1 MKDSLS
7 LTQCRGLVTAWHHAM
22 SEQRDALIAL
32 DQQVGDGDLGIT
44 MQKAFAAA
52 DAMVLPEQDGIGE
65 YFARCGVAMA
75 KAAPSTM
82 GTLMATGF
90 MRGGRAL
97 PAATDELDGP
107 LLARFFNA
115 FTQGIEERGK
125 ARPGDK
131 TVLDVL
137 LPAGQALSNGVAGGA
152 SLEQSVGAA
161 LQAARQGLDATR
173 GMVPQQGKAACFA
186 EKSIGI
192 ADPGGSVAV
201 ILFQVL
207 HDVLRRD
214 RSSID

>member
-1 MKDSLS
+1 MIDCLS
-7 LTQCRGLVTAWHHAM
+7 LTQCRALVAAWRQVM
-22 SEQRDALIAL
+22 SEQRDNLIAL
-32 DQQVGDGDLGIT
+32 DQLIGDGDLGIT

-52 DAMVLPEQDGIGE
+52 ADAVPGAQDGIGE
-65 YFARCGVAMA
+65 YFFRCGMAMA

-90 MRGGRAL
+90 MRGGKAL
-97 PAATDELDGP
+97 PAAAAELDGHS
-107 LLARFFNA
+107 LVRFFNA
-115 FTQGIEERGK
+115 FTQGIADRGK

-137 LPAGQALSNGVAGGA
+137 LPASQALSNGINAGA
-152 SLEQSVGAA
+152 SLSEAAEAAYQSAE
-161 LQAARQGLDATR
+161 QGLAATCD
-173 GMVPQQGKAACFA
+173 MLPQHGKAASFV

-207 HDVLRRD
+207 RDFIRRN
-214 RSSID
+214 

>member
-1 MKDSLS
+1 MIDCLS
-7 LTQCRGLVTAWHHAM
+7 LTQCRALVAAWRQVM
-22 SEQRDALIAL
+22 SEQRDNLIAL
-32 DQQVGDGDLGIT
+32 DQLIGDGDLGIT

-52 DAMVLPEQDGIGE
+52 ADAVPGAQDGIGE
-65 YFARCGVAMA
+65 YFFRCGMAMA

-90 MRGGRAL
+90 MRGGKAL
-97 PAATDELDGP
+97 PAAAAELDGQ
-107 LLARFFNA
+107 LLVRFFNA
-115 FTQGIEERGK
+115 FTQGIADRGK

-137 LPAGQALSNGVAGGA
+137 LPASQALSNGINAGA
-152 SLEQSVGAA
+152 SLSEAAEAAYQSAE
-161 LQAARQGLDATR
+161 QGLAATCD
-173 GMVPQQGKAACFA
+173 MLPQHGKAASFV

-207 HDVLRRD
+207 RDFIRRN
-214 RSSID
+214 